1 MSLYQLVCD
10 AHILSDN
17 INKDISKQLE
27 SVFNNLL
34 LPIIKKNIITNALL
48 GINFTNIKQ
57 YFTFQSF
64 DKFNYDTI
72 NLNNIIIFNIK
83 KFYQHIDINILDE
96 LIINKILPD
105 TLQNFLNNNIDKEFI
120 IKKCKITKIIN
131 EYGSFTNSFYID
143 IDIEW
148 DKPII

>member
-10 AHILSDN
+10 AHILSDK
-17 INKDISKQLE
+17 INNDISKQLE
-27 SVFNNLL
+27 SVFNNQL

-48 GINFTNIKQ
+48 GINFTNIKE
-57 YFTFQSF
+57 YFTFQSI

-83 KFYQHIDINILDE
+83 NFYHHIDIKILDE
-96 LIINKILPD
+96 LIINNILPD
-105 TLQNFLNNNIDKEFI
+105 TLQNFLNNNIDKEFF
-120 IKKCKITKIIN
+120 IKKSKITKIIN
-131 EYGSFTNSFYID
+131 EFGSFTNSFYID
-143 IDIEW
+143 IVIEW